1 MLVYYTFLIQLDL
14 YSDAYLES
22 FEERPF
28 LAAVFACQSALVYML
43 QALFHAW
50 LFWMF
55 PIMMNSRTLSIGK
68 FKESTARW
76 LSWWY

>member
-50 LFWMF
+50 LF
-55 PIMMNSRTLSIGK
+55 
-68 FKESTARW
+68 
-76 LSWWY
+76 